1 VNYPL
6 LAKSLNIYNSNGAL
20 RLFEKKMYNLAASF
34 DSQLSPVAP
43 FLFYLV
49 IGIIIFVE
57 TGLLIGFFLPG
68 DSLLFSAGLVVSARE
83 DINIVFLILVIFM
96 AAFVGDQVGYVIG
109 RKLGRPYLERKN
121 SPRMQKMLARS
132 ERFYER
138 YGWWSVVIA
147 RYIPWVRTFVP
158 PIAGTVRMNYYKFL
172 SANALG
178 AFLWG
183 VGITLAGFYSG
194 SISWVKDI
202 SYFLAAFF
210 ITGSI
215 VSALINYRRDRRD

>member
-1 VNYPL
+1 
-6 LAKSLNIYNSNGAL
+6 
-20 RLFEKKMYNLAASF
+20 MYNLAASF

-43 FLFYLV
+43 FLFYLI

-68 DSLLFSAGLVVSARE
+68 DSLLFSAGLVAAARE
-83 DINIVFLILVIFM
+83 DINIVFLILVILM

-109 RKLGRPYLERKN
+109 RKLGRPYLQRKN
-121 SPRMQKMLARS
+121 TPRMQKILARS

-183 VGITLAGFYSG
+183 IGITLAGFYSG
-194 SISWVKDI
+194 SISWVRDI

-215 VSALINYRRDRRD
+215 ISAIINYRRDRRV

>member
-1 VNYPL
+1 MINY
-6 LAKSLNIYNSNGAL
+6 
-20 RLFEKKMYNLAASF
+20 AATF
-34 DSQLSPVAP
+34 DEQLSPVAP
-43 FLFYLV
+43 FLFYV
-49 IGIIIFVE
+49 VVAGIIFIE
-57 TGLLIGFFLPG
+57 TALLVGFFLPG
-68 DSLLFSAGLVVSARE
+68 DSLLFSAGLVAAVRS
-83 DINIVFLILVIFM
+83 DVNIVFLVFTVFL
-96 AAFVGDQVGYVIG
+96 AAFIGDQVGYVLG
-109 RKLGRPYLERKN
+109 RKIGRPYFQKRN
-121 SPRMQKMLARS
+121 SKRMQKMLLKS

-158 PIAGTVRMNYYKFL
+158 PIAGTVKMNYYKFL

-202 SYFLAAFF
+202 SYALAIFF
-210 ITGSI
+210 ISASLI
-215 VSALINYRRDRRD
+215 SALLNYLREKRD